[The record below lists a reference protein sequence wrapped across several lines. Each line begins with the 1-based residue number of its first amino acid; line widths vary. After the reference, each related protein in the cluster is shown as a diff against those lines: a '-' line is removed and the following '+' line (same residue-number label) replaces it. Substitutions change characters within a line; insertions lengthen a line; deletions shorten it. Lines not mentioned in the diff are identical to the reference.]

1 MKKLMI
7 LLMAFSLSAF
17 SENILIEAESFKKPG
32 GWKLDTQF
40 IHIMGSP
47 YMMAHGLGKP
57 VADAESTFT
66 VKEPGTYKVWVRT
79 KDWVAHWQ
87 APGSPGKFNVA
98 VNGNKLAAEFGTAGA
113 KWHWQDGG
121 TVELKAGENTI
132 ALKDQTGF
140 NGRCDAIYFSS
151 NLNEV
156 PDNSNDVLSDWRRK
170 NLGITERVQVKD
182 GYDLVVVGGGYG
194 GLGAALSAARMDLK
208 VALIQNRDVL
218 GGNGSSEVMV
228 WAMGNFPESEY
239 KLSDIIKEIKD
250 SAKASPG
257 FIEEFGDDKKDRIVK
272 AEKNIDLFLG
282 HHAFAVAKNGR
293 KIESVDV
300 MNVRTQEVFRFK
312 GKFFSDST
320 GHGFL
325 LEWAGAAGTLKE
337 KGRMGMSNMWRWET
351 TDKEVN
357 FPETPWALELQE
369 GGFPYPKKNH
379 AQWFWESGYD
389 KHPYNDLELIRDW
402 NLRANFGAWNAIK
415 NKEAYHRYDKSGDK
429 HAKADLIWMAY
440 VGGTRETKQFYGD
453 IIVEE
458 DDVVKKKEYPDS
470 CVLATWSIDLH
481 YPKKQYI
488 GKYEDNPF
496 ISYAVHG
503 KGVDRKKGYAFPYRS
518 FYSRDFDNLFIAC
531 RALSVTHE
539 ALGTIR
545 VMNTLGMVGVA
556 VGRACRVA
564 VENNVT
570 ARGVYEKHLEEAKE
584 LWRLPGSTRKEFKR

>member
-1 MKKLMI
+1 MKKLLI
-7 LLMAFSLSAF
+7 LFMALTFSAY
-17 SENILIEAESFKKPG
+17 SESVLIEAESFKNPG

-40 IHIMGSP
+40 IQIMGSP

-57 VADAESTFT
+57 VEDASSTFS
-66 VKEPGTYKVWVRT
+66 VKEAGKFKVWVRT
-79 KDWVAHWQ
+79 KDWVAHWK
-87 APGSPGKFNVA
+87 APGTPGRFKVSFNGKA
-98 VNGNKLAAEFGTAGA
+98 LDTDFGTKGA
-113 KWHWQDGG
+113 EWHWHEGG
-121 TVELKAGENTI
+121 TVDLKAGENSI
-132 ALKDQTGF
+132 SLQDLTGF
-140 NGRCDAIYFSS
+140 NGRCDAIYLST
-151 NLNEV
+151 NLDEK
-156 PDNSNDVLSDWRRK
+156 PDNSSEVLSEWRRK
-170 NLGITERVQVKD
+170 NLDITERVQMKD

-194 GLGAALSAARMDLK
+194 GLGASISAARMGLK

-228 WAMGNFPESEY
+228 WAMGNFPKSEY

-257 FIEEFGDDKKDRIVK
+257 FIEEFGDDKKDRIVR
-272 AEKNIDLFLG
+272 AEKNIDLYLG
-282 HHAFAVAKNGR
+282 HHAFAIAKNGR

-300 MNVRTQEVFRFK
+300 MNVRTQEVLRFK

-320 GHGFL
+320 GHGYL
-325 LEWAGAAGTLKE
+325 LQWAGASGLLQE
-337 KGRMGMSNMWRWET
+337 KGRMGMSNMWRWKT
-351 TDKEVN
+351 TDSEVK
-357 FPETPWALELQE
+357 FPETPWALDLKE

-415 NKEAYHRYDKSGDK
+415 NKEAYYRYDKSGAK

-440 VGGTRETKQFYGD
+440 VGGTRETKQFFGD
-453 IIVEE
+453 IVVQEE
-458 DDVVKKKEYPDS
+458 DVVKKKVYPDS

-488 GKYEDNPF
+488 GKFKDNPF

-518 FYSRDFDNLFIAC
+518 FYSKDFDNLFIAC

-556 VGRACRVA
+556 VGRACHVA
-564 VENNVT
+564 VKHNTT
-570 ARGVYEKHLEEAKE
+570 ARGVYENHLEEAKE
-584 LWRLPGSTRKEFKR
+584 LWRLPGSARKELK

>member
-1 MKKLMI
+1 MKKL
-7 LLMAFSLSAF
+7 LLLLWVFALTAYSDS
-17 SENILIEAESFKKPG
+17 ILIEAESFSQHG

-40 IHIMGSP
+40 IEIMGSP
-47 YMMAHGLGKP
+47 YMMAHGLGEP
-57 VADAESTFT
+57 VADASSSFD
-66 VKEPGTYKVWVRT
+66 VKAAGKYKVWVRT

-87 APGSPGKFNVA
+87 APGTPGRFNIA
-98 VNGNKLAAEFGTAGA
+98 INNEKLSTEFGTKGA
-113 KWHWQDGG
+113 DWHWQEGG
-121 TVELKAGENTI
+121 TVDLKAGKNEI
-132 ALKDQTGF
+132 ALQDLTGF
-140 NGRCDAIYFSS
+140 NGRCDAIYLTSDLS
-151 NLNEV
+151 ET
-156 PDNSNDVLSDWRRK
+156 PENSNDVLSEWRREK
-170 NLGITERVQVKD
+170 LGIASRVQTKD

-194 GLGAALSAARMDLK
+194 GMGAAISAARMGLK

-228 WAMGNFPESEY
+228 WAMGNFPASEY
-239 KLSDIIKEIKD
+239 KFSDIIKEFKD

-257 FIEEFGDDKKDRIVK
+257 FIEEFGDDKKDKIVK

-282 HHAFAVAKNGR
+282 HHAFAVSKNGR

-300 MNVRTQEVFRFK
+300 MNVRTQEVLRFK

-320 GHGFL
+320 GHGFI
-325 LEWAGAAGTLKE
+325 LEWAGASGELKD
-337 KGRMGMSNMWRWET
+337 KGRMGMSNMWRWKQGGSET
-351 TDKEVN
+351 T
-357 FPETPWALELQE
+357 FPKTPWALDLDE
-369 GGFPYPKKNH
+369 GKFPYPKKNH

-389 KHPYNDLELIRDW
+389 KHPYKDLELIRDW

-415 NKEAYHRYDKSGDK
+415 NKEAYYRYDKSGSK
-429 HAKADLIWMAY
+429 HAKAELTWMAY

-453 IIVEE
+453 VIVREE
-458 DDVVKKKEYPDS
+458 DVVKKKIYPDS

-488 GKYEDNPF
+488 GKFKENPF

-503 KGVDRKKGYAFPYRS
+503 KGVDRKKGYSFPYRS
-518 FYSRDFDNLFIAC
+518 FYSKDFDNLYIAC

-556 VGRACRVA
+556 VGRACHVA
-564 VENNVT
+564 VKHNT
-570 ARGVYEKHLEEAKE
+570 TTRGVYENHLEEAKE
-584 LWRLPGSTRKEFKR
+584 LWRLPGKARKELK